1 MLPFLPFLPFSTVFT
16 VYDNI
21 SLVMASKKSISLLIT
36 LLVSPTLSQNAA
48 SLKHMLTLA
57 PLPNEISVQQFAN
70 DVSEYGANVLAI
82 TIKPQSGC
90 DSVLTAPPNS
100 VIVTGAEV
108 LSPSDDLQSKIREA
122 LKMFNHADDK
132 PGVVVYYFCSN
143 TKSFP
148 KKLIAGKLGF
158 QLTKQKRN
166 LESFEGKKVMYQT
179 RILGNSEGADVDSM
193 VMQALN

>member
-1 MLPFLPFLPFSTVFT
+1 MP
-16 VYDNI
+16 
-21 SLVMASKKSISLLIT
+21 SKKSISLLIS
-36 LLVSPTLSQNAA
+36 LLSSTAFSQNAA

-57 PLPNEISVQQFAN
+57 PLPNEISAQQFAN
-70 DVSEYGANVLAI
+70 DISEYGANILAI
-82 TIKPQSGC
+82 TVMPQSGC
-90 DSVLTAPPNS
+90 DSVLTAPPNN

-108 LSPSDDLQSKIREA
+108 LSPSDELQSKIREG
-122 LKMFNHADDK
+122 LKMFDHSDDK

-158 QLTKQKRN
+158 QLSKQKRN
-166 LESFEGKKVMYQT
+166 LESFEGRKVMYQT

-193 VMQALN
+193 VVQALA